1 MTGIKLLMAGA
12 AGVAILGA
20 GVIGAV
26 GGFGPVARA
35 AEQAVTK
42 STVQRVDNFQLADQ
56 NFDSHELYRLKDA
69 KAVVLY
75 TQMNGCPIVRNT
87 VATYKQLRDE
97 YKAKGVEFLMIN
109 SSLADNRASIA
120 AEAKEWG
127 FGDVPIL
134 IDSNQLVGE
143 SLGVTRTAEV
153 FVIDPKTWKVVY
165 RGPVD
170 DRVVYERQKAKA
182 DKTWAKDAIEALLGG
197 GKIQ

>member
-1 MTGIKLLMAGA
+1 MKASKLWVAGA
-12 AGVAILGA
+12 VSATALVIGYAGVSSGA
-20 GVIGAV
+20 
-26 GGFGPVARA
+26 FGLANA
-35 AEQAVTK
+35 AEAAKTDSQ
-42 STVQRVDNFQLADQ
+42 VQRVDNFELADQ

-87 VATYKQLRDE
+87 VATYKALRDE
-97 YKAKGVEFLMIN
+97 YRAKGVEFLMIN
-109 SSLADNRASIA
+109 SSLADDRKSIA

-127 FGDVPIL
+127 FDDVPIL

-153 FVIDPKTWKVVY
+153 FVIDPKTWRVVY

-182 DKTWAKDAIEALLGG
+182 DKTWAKDALDGLI
-197 GKIQ
+197 